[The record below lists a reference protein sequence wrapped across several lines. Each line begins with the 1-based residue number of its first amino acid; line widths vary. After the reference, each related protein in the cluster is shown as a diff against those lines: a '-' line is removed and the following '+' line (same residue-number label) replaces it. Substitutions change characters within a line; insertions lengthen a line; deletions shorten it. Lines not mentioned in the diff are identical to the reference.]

1 MNNILDIQPGTRAI
15 IIGTLYKEM
24 PKKPCVLANG
34 GGVAGMLAKG
44 DQNYCSEEDYMVLED
59 SSGRIK
65 IKTTSKIQPSKFITG
80 SIIGMKGR
88 VDENGNFEVDDY
100 TYADYNPDHLLPLPE
115 YVDLTKSLDL
125 KDNDRDYIAFVSGLE
140 FGNEQ
145 NKDAINLLSKFFRGE
160 VGGPQEQKI
169 S

>member
-1 MNNILDIQPGTRAI
+1 LPFTVINLEKEEQKLTIMNNILDIQPGTRAI

-65 IKTTSKIQPSKFITG
+65 IKTTAKI
-80 SIIGMKGR
+80 
-88 VDENGNFEVDDY
+88 
-100 TYADYNPDHLLPLPE
+100 
-115 YVDLTKSLDL
+115 
-125 KDNDRDYIAFVSGLE
+125 
-140 FGNEQ
+140 
-145 NKDAINLLSKFFRGE
+145 
-160 VGGPQEQKI
+160 
-169 S
+169 